1 MVAMNRIV
9 FCLMLALLAS
19 PAAAQEVFVNGG
31 VMRNDQ
37 ISETEGQ
44 WSVMY
49 RQNIGRHIAFG
60 LSYINEAHR
69 SSSYRDGLSA
79 QLWGQAGIGD
89 LPLALALGIGP
100 YVYFD
105 TRIAS
110 ATDAYQNAHG
120 VGLLSSATATWYGVS
135 PWLFQLR
142 IDYIANH
149 DTYDTLSATLGI
161 GYLLEAPASPGAQPR
176 PAEHKRTTDNEITLY
191 LGPRVLNSD
200 NTEHSFAGGIEY
212 RRSLGT
218 YIDWTI
224 AVLHEG
230 DTRHLSRYGIATQL
244 WAVRSFLDSRLDL
257 GIGAGPYLARDR
269 NSDGGG
275 QSTTR
280 VAGDVSVTA
289 AYRFHPRFAFR
300 ATWSR
305 IITDYNRDTDLF
317 FGGLAYR
324 F

>member
-1 MVAMNRIV
+1 
-9 FCLMLALLAS
+9 MLALLAS
-19 PAAAQEVFVNGG
+19 PAVAQEVFVNGG

-44 WSVMY
+44 WSAMY
-49 RQNIGRHIAFG
+49 RQDLGKHTAFS
-60 LSYINEAHR
+60 LTYINEAHR

-79 QLWGQAGIGD
+79 QVWGRAGIGD
-89 LPLALALGIGP
+89 LPLSLALGIGP
-100 YVYFD
+100 YAYFD
-105 TRIAS
+105 TRVSS
-110 ATDAYQNAHG
+110 AAADAYRNAHG
-120 VGLLSSATATWYGVS
+120 FGILSSATATWHGVS
-135 PWLFQLR
+135 PWLLQAR
-142 IDYIANH
+142 IDYIINH

-161 GYLLEAPASPGAQPR
+161 GYLLEAPASPGSQPQ
-176 PAEHKRTTDNEITLY
+176 PAEHERMTDNEITLY

-224 AVLHEG
+224 AILHEG
-230 DTRHLSRYGIATQL
+230 DTRPLSRYGIATQL
-244 WAVRSFLDSRLDL
+244 WAVRSFFDHRLDL

-269 NSDGGG
+269 NGDGEG
-275 QSTTR
+275 QATTT

-289 AYRFHPRFAFR
+289 AYRLRPRLALR

-305 IITDYNRDTDLF
+305 IITDYSRDTDLF